1 MGLQKIIII
10 GFGDK
15 NVTDKETGRFVLPIN
30 PENISRNHQINLE
43 NSASGGSQ
51 HNDGKHANTPSEDLR
66 LEFLLDNTGTV
77 EGNLL
82 NGTPVS
88 KQVED
93 FLNLTYKLQGNIR
106 KPNFLKILWW
116 DGFAFDC
123 QLTNAQVTY
132 TLFKPDGTPIR
143 AKVNASFKQHTSAEL
158 RVVIE
163 DKTSSVFTKVQSAL
177 EAGERITSVAQ
188 KAFSDASKFLEIAR
202 ANDLVN
208 FRKRLENAPL
218 ALPGISEA
226 ANQAQGILQQG
237 QNAVNTA
244 QNTLNTAQNALNTT
258 QNTVN
263 NVQNT
268 AQEVKNV
275 VNSAINLF

>member
-10 GFGDK
+10 GFSDK
-15 NVTDKETGRFVLPIN
+15 NVTDKEAGRFVIPIN

-51 HNDGKHANTPSEDLR
+51 HNDSKHANTPSEDLR
-66 LEFLLDNTGTV
+66 LEFTLDNTGTV
-77 EGNLL
+77 EGNILE
-82 NGTPVS
+82 GTPVG

-93 FLNLTYKLQGNIR
+93 FLNLTYKLQGGIR

-132 TLFKPDGTPIR
+132 TLFKPDGTPLR
-143 AKVNASFKQHTSAEL
+143 AKINASFKQHTSAEL
-158 RVVIE
+158 RVAIE
-163 DKTSSVFTKVQSAL
+163 GKTSAVFTKVQSVL
-177 EAGERITSVAQ
+177 EAGERITNVAQ
-188 KAFSDASKFLEIAR
+188 KAFSDAGKFMEIAR

-208 FRKRLENAPL
+208 LRKQLGNAPL
-218 ALPGISEA
+218 ALPGLHEA
-226 ANQAQGILQQG
+226 VDQVEGTVQQG
-237 QNAVNTA
+237 QNVVNSAQNAINTA
-244 QNTLNTAQNALNTT
+244 QNTASNI
-258 QNTVN
+258 
-263 NVQNT
+263 QNT
-268 AQEVKNV
+268 AQAAKNV

>member
-15 NVTDKETGRFVLPIN
+15 NVTDKETGRFIIPIN

-43 NSASGGSQ
+43 NSASGGTQ

-66 LEFLLDNTGTV
+66 LEFTFDNTGTV
-77 EGNLL
+77 EGNILD
-82 NGTPVS
+82 GTPVG
-88 KQVED
+88 KQVDD
-93 FLNLTYKLQGNIR
+93 FLKLTYELKGGIR

-132 TLFKPDGTPIR
+132 TLFKPDGTPLR

-163 DKTSSVFTKVQSAL
+163 DKTSSIFTKVQGVI
-177 EAGERITSVAQ
+177 EAGERITNIAQ

-218 ALPGISEA
+218 TLPGLDEA
-226 ANQAQGILQQG
+226 ANKIQGAVQGG
-237 QNAVNTA
+237 QNALNTA
-244 QNTLNTAQNALNTT
+244 QNTLNT
-258 QNTVN
+258 
-263 NVQNT
+263 VQNT
-268 AQEVKNV
+268 AGNIQNTAQNAQNA